1 METEMV
7 VMSVEQYTELLL
19 AKGAEDRGVR
29 ISLENG
35 VYRDV
40 KEFRIPGFLMKMAPL
55 SENQLPV
62 YQDAEEVIDQS
73 APRVPAI
80 VQTAARVL
88 RAKAEYKA
96 NSSRK
101 NRLKLREECGVL
113 DRNLRKELEYRV
125 QRIVN
130 TRDSENMSSM
140 LGVGVP
146 AWNDEFFVTGKLQM
160 LKANEV
166 AISPEMARKMSV
178 NDGAWVI
185 LARQPITDF
194 MPVTV
199 RVIEGYAD
207 AVIGIYPGQVEF
219 PGAGTCT
226 VADRLGGDF
235 DGDMY
240 YLVAFFTPECIETI
254 ESFAVAYWDSVQ
266 VVGTVGDLFT
276 KDDHIPCERSDRE
289 IAGDKFQQKDSVPFA
304 TLSTEKIAAAMVAR
318 PGFLP
323 GKFEDAR
330 KVKERAIETAMD
342 LKKGTGQNPMLLPNI
357 LDEKESWSAD
367 TESALTEQG
376 FDTEYVRSMMRT
388 LAEKETSL
396 HKVASDN
403 FAWSGFRIGGA
414 KMMEKLS
421 DTLKGARDPAGCY
434 IEALLGRKRYAPA
447 SWPRNWGSTPRS
459 RDLAGQS
466 FTTVWDQANEQI
478 RVVCGLGEFNMPTIY
493 SGKAIRLSDSKV
505 VLFRPTV
512 YVSVEPING
521 HRDSSGCWVI
531 DGVSVGK
538 KIVLLNNWGELLNT
552 LSMQAEYKWIIH
564 TIREENEAV
573 EASRL
578 VEMAVRKMLGDL
590 FADYK
595 MDDQNIRSWS
605 TMAGCRKYVVLH
617 PDIPVNRQIDI
628 VTIKSEIKMAAGDY
642 LMNKGL
648 IEKLCG
654 TISGNPGSAFYMMT
668 APGETFATRWDPLR
682 HLIADKRLPV
692 SNAISNLADLDTDDE
707 VSFAAPMIANK
718 QGERVVA
725 KVRPSMV
732 ELWAC
737 AARLQGS
744 GAVMISRSAADKLKI
759 KVPISASGEHE
770 VHVLQSGDKIQ
781 GFLDLKGVV
790 VVVPEAQMPL
800 IRFTD
805 GTWVRSELCFDMESK
820 SHGMLLHSHLT
831 LALTAMAYKQV
842 QTTGEKMIVEPGIT
856 VDKIT
861 RLVIKSE
868 MYADDRLLAEIQSP
882 SGELIEMAPAG
893 RVAVGAHRQIA
904 SRYGSVHSREKKPEN
919 SNPTTFRGAGF
930 AWGLSGI
937 YCLKA
942 KGLNILVDEIFDKIN
957 PCLEREFNT
966 LIGCVVKDP
975 DYIQTDPEDE
985 YTPNGIPPFFMNR

>member
-1 METEMV
+1 MV
-7 VMSVEQYTELLL
+7 VKTVEQYTELLL
-19 AKGAEDRGVR
+19 VKGAEDRGVR

-35 VYRDV
+35 IYRDI
-40 KEFRIPGFLMKMAPL
+40 KEFRIPGFLMKIAPV
-55 SENQLPV
+55 SESQLPV
-62 YQDAEEVIDQS
+62 YQDAEETIDQS
-73 APRVPAI
+73 APRIPAI
-80 VQTAARVL
+80 VRTAARVL

-96 NSSRK
+96 NNTRK

-140 LGVGVP
+140 LGVGIP
-146 AWNDEFFVTGKLQM
+146 AWHDEFFVTGKLQM
-160 LKANEV
+160 LEANEV
-166 AISPEMARKMSV
+166 AISPEMARKMVVS
-178 NDGAWVI
+178 DGAWVI
-185 LARQPITDF
+185 LARQPITDL

-207 AVIGIYPGQVEF
+207 AVIGIHPGQVEF
-219 PGAGTCT
+219 PGIGTCT

-240 YLVAFFTPECIETI
+240 YLISFHNQECIEAITN
-254 ESFAVAYWDSVQ
+254 FAASYWEGARASE
-266 VVGTVGDLFT
+266 TVGDLFT
-276 KDDHIPCERSDRE
+276 KEDHMPCERSDRE

-323 GKFEDAR
+323 GGFEDAR

-342 LKKGTGQNPMLLPNI
+342 LKKGTGQNPMLLPDI
-357 LDEKESWSAD
+357 LDEKELWASN

-376 FDTEYVRSMMRT
+376 FDVTYIKRLLKT
-388 LAEKETSL
+388 LADKDTSL

-421 DTLKGARDPAGCY
+421 DTLKGSRNPAGCY

-459 RDLAGQS
+459 RELSDQS
-466 FTTVWDQANEQI
+466 FTATWDQSHEQI
-478 RVVCGLGEFNMPTIY
+478 HVVCGSGTFDMPTIY
-493 SGKAIRLSDSKV
+493 SGKAIRLSESKV

-521 HRDSSGCWVI
+521 HRDDSGSWVI
-531 DGVSVGK
+531 DGVAVGK

-552 LSMQAEYKWIIH
+552 LSMQVEYKWGLH
-564 TIREENEAV
+564 TIREESETV

-578 VEMAVRKMLGDL
+578 LEAAVRKMLGDL

-617 PDIPVNRQIDI
+617 PDIPAGRQIDI
-628 VTIKSEIKMAAGDY
+628 VAIKSEIKMAAGDY
-642 LMNKGL
+642 LMSKGL

-654 TISGNPGSAFYMMT
+654 TISGNPGSAFYMKT
-668 APGETFATRWDPLR
+668 SPGETFATRWDPLR

-707 VSFAAPMIANK
+707 VSFAAPLIVSK
-718 QGERVVA
+718 QGERVA
-725 KVRPSMV
+725 ARVRPSMV

-737 AARLQGS
+737 AARLQGA

-759 KVPISASGEHE
+759 RVPVSTSGEHE

-790 VVVPEAQMPL
+790 VVVTDAKMPL
-800 IRFTD
+800 IKFGD
-805 GTWVRSELCFDMESK
+805 GTWVRAELCFDMESK

-831 LALTAMAYKQV
+831 LALTAAAYKQV
-842 QTTGEKMIVEPGIT
+842 QTTGEKMTVEPGISVEET
-856 VDKIT
+856 T
-861 RLVIKSE
+861 RLAIKSE
-868 MYADDRLLAEIQSP
+868 MYPDDRLLAEIQSP
-882 SGELIEMAPAG
+882 NGEMIEMAPAG

-942 KGLNILVDEIFDKIN
+942 KGLDILVDEIFEKTN

-966 LIGCVVKDP
+966 LISCVVKDP
-975 DYIQTDPEDE
+975 KYCQHDPEDE
-985 YTPNGIPPFFMNR
+985 FACNGIPSFFMNR